1 MHRNGNPESSL
12 PNILNMSFEGVDGE
26 SLLLNLDLL
35 GIAVS
40 TGSACTSG
48 ATEPSHVLTAMGL
61 SPLLA
66 QGSLRFSFS
75 RENTSDEVDRVLE
88 VLPDVVARL
97 RELSTIRISE

>member
-1 MHRNGNPESSL
+1 
-12 PNILNMSFEGVDGE
+12 MSFEGVDGE

-66 QGSLRFSFS
+66 QGSLRFSFG
-75 RENTSDEVDRVLE
+75 RENTSGEVDRVLE
-88 VLPDVVARL
+88 VLPDVVSRL
-97 RELSTIRISE
+97 RKLSTIKISE